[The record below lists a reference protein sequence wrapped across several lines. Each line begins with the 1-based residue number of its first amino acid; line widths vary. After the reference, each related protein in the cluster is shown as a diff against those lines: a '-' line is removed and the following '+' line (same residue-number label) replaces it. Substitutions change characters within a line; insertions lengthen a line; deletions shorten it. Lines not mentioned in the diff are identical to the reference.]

1 MFVHLVIKFKNGK
14 RAKMN
19 QVLRPLQPDTKPG
32 SGYTIPMVI
41 EVTSIKNFPRAWD
54 GEKRGR

>member
-14 RAKMN
+14 KTKMN
-19 QVLRPLQPDTKPG
+19 QALGPLQLGTKPG

-41 EVTSIKNFPRAWD
+41 KATNIKNFPRA
-54 GEKRGR
+54 